1 MGGMW
6 PGDMAFNKMLEA
18 EAMPLFEANKDNLLT
33 GLPTNQPDG
42 TNAGTGGSASKS
54 IEEVMDEI
62 K

>member
-42 TNAGTGGSASKS
+42 ADVGVSAKDA
-54 IEEVMDEI
+54 INKALDE
-62 K
+62 